1 MRASG
6 TSARPLPMSSPERI
20 CVVGAGLMG
29 HGLAQV
35 FACAGHPVAVQDP
48 SGEALATV
56 HARVAA
62 NLARLGLTDA
72 ALGRITVLED
82 LADALDGAAFVF
94 EAAPENVDLKVRLIE
109 EITAIAPPGVIVA
122 SNTSSM
128 PVAVYT
134 PRAVGAE
141 RVIGTHFWNPPYLI
155 PLVEVVQGER
165 TSAET
170 VARTMAVLSAA
181 GKLPV
186 HVRRDVPGFV
196 ANRLQHALWREAM
209 AIVQNGIAD
218 AETVDLCVKNSFG
231 LRLAVMGPLETA
243 DLGGLDQVLNIHEQI
258 LPFIDRTPG
267 PLRILRDKVATGQLG
282 MKTGQGF
289 LPWTEEA
296 ATAAHARL
304 ADHLIAALATKR
316 APPDART
323 TT

>member
-1 MRASG
+1 MIGA
-6 TSARPLPMSSPERI
+6 TPEKVA
-20 CVVGAGLMG
+20 VVGAGLMG
-29 HGLAQV
+29 HGIAQV
-35 FACAGHPVAVQDP
+35 FACAGHPVSVYDP
-48 SGEALATV
+48 APGASATV
-56 HARVAA
+56 HERVAA
-62 NLARLGLTDA
+62 NLRRLGLSDE
-72 ALGRITVLED
+72 ALGRITVHED
-82 LADALDGAAFVF
+82 LADALEGAAFVF
-94 EAAPENVDLKVRLIE
+94 EAAPEDVALKVRLVE
-109 EITAIAPPGVIVA
+109 EITAQVPVGTIVA

-134 PRAVGAE
+134 PRAVGAD

-165 TSAET
+165 TSAVT
-170 VARTMAVLSAA
+170 VERTMDVLRTA

-186 HVRRDVPGFV
+186 RVHKDAPGFV

-209 AIVQNGIAD
+209 SIVEQGIAD

-243 DLGGLDQVLNIHEQI
+243 DLGGLDLALNIHEQI

-267 PLRILRDKVATGQLG
+267 PLQILRDKVAAGELG

-289 LPWTEEA
+289 LPWTEET

-304 ADHLIAALATKR
+304 ADHLISALAAKK
-316 APPDART
+316 APPDTAT

>member
-1 MRASG
+1 MTVERA
-6 TSARPLPMSSPERI
+6 RI

-29 HGLAQV
+29 HGIAQV
-35 FACAGHPVAVQDP
+35 FACAGHPVAVYDSQP
-48 SGEALATV
+48 GALATV
-56 HARVAA
+56 HERVAA
-62 NLARLGLTDA
+62 NLGRLGLPDE
-72 ALGRITVLED
+72 ALARICVHERLAEALE
-82 LADALDGAAFVF
+82 GAAFVF
-94 EAAPENVDLKVRLIE
+94 EAAPEKVDLKVRLIE
-109 EITAIAPPGVIVA
+109 EITSAAPPGVIVA

-165 TSAET
+165 TAAAT
-170 VARTMAVLSAA
+170 VGRTMDVLSAA

-267 PLRILRDKVATGQLG
+267 PLQILRDKVAAGELG

-289 LPWTEEA
+289 LPWTEQTA
-296 ATAAHARL
+296 AAAHARL
-304 ADHLIAALATKR
+304 ADHLIAALA
-316 APPDART
+316 AGEPPPAT
-323 TT
+323 PTAT

>member
-1 MRASG
+1 M
-6 TSARPLPMSSPERI
+6 SAGRERI
-20 CVVGAGLMG
+20 AVVGAGLMG
-29 HGLAQV
+29 HGIAQV
-35 FACAGHPVAVQDP
+35 FAGAGHPVAVQDP
-48 SGEALATV
+48 FPEVLATV
-56 HARVAA
+56 HSRVAA
-62 NLARLGLTDA
+62 NLARLGLPDE
-72 ALGRITVLED
+72 ALARITVHED
-82 LADALDGAAFVF
+82 LADALEGAVFVF
-94 EAAPENVDLKVRLIE
+94 EAAPEDVALKVRLIE
-109 EITAIAPPGVIVA
+109 QITAIAPAGVIVA

-165 TSAET
+165 TSA
-170 VARTMAVLSAA
+170 VAVERTMAVLSAA

-186 HVRRDVPGFV
+186 HVRKDVPGFV

-209 AIVQNGIAD
+209 SIVQQGIAD

-231 LRLAVMGPLETA
+231 LRLAAMGPLETA
-243 DLGGLDQVLNIHEQI
+243 DLGGLDLALNIHEQI

-267 PLRILRDKVATGQLG
+267 PLQILRDKVAAGELG

-289 LPWTEEA
+289 LPWTEET

-304 ADHLIAALATKR
+304 ADHLIAALAARK
-316 APPDART
+316 APPDTAT

>member
-1 MRASG
+1 M
-6 TSARPLPMSSPERI
+6 SAGRERI
-20 CVVGAGLMG
+20 AVVGAGLMG
-29 HGLAQV
+29 HGIAQV

-48 SGEALATV
+48 LPEALATV
-56 HARVAA
+56 HSRVAA
-62 NLARLGLTDA
+62 NLARLGLPDE
-72 ALGRITVLED
+72 ALARITVHDD
-82 LADALDGAAFVF
+82 LADALEGASFVF
-94 EAAPENVDLKVRLIE
+94 EAAPEDVALKVRLVE
-109 EITAIAPPGVIVA
+109 EITSVAAVDVIVA

-128 PVAVYT
+128 PVALYT

-165 TSAET
+165 TSAVT
-170 VARTMAVLSAA
+170 VERTMAVLSAA

-186 HVRRDVPGFV
+186 HVRKDVPGFV

-209 AIVQNGIAD
+209 SIVQQGIAD

-243 DLGGLDQVLNIHEQI
+243 DLGGLDLALNIHEQI

-267 PLRILRDKVATGQLG
+267 ALQILRDKVAAGELG

-296 ATAAHARL
+296 VAAAHARL
-304 ADHLIAALATKR
+304 ADHLIAALAPKKSPR
-316 APPDART
+316 CAPT

>member
-1 MRASG
+1 
-6 TSARPLPMSSPERI
+6 
-20 CVVGAGLMG
+20 
-29 HGLAQV
+29 
-35 FACAGHPVAVQDP
+35 VQDA
-48 SGEALATV
+48 SSEARATV
-56 HARVAA
+56 HSRVAA
-62 NLARLGLTDA
+62 NLARLGLPDE
-72 ALGRITVLED
+72 ALERITVHQD
-82 LADALDGAAFVF
+82 LADALEGAAFVF
-94 EAAPENVDLKVRLIE
+94 EAAPEDVALKVRLVE
-109 EITAIAPPGVIVA
+109 EITSMVPPDVILA

-134 PRAVGAE
+134 PRAIHSE

-155 PLVEVVQGER
+155 PLVEVVQGEH

-170 VARTMAVLSAA
+170 VARTMDVLSAA

-186 HVRRDVPGFV
+186 HVRKDVPGFV

-209 AIVQNGIAD
+209 SIVQHGIAD

-243 DLGGLDQVLNIHEQI
+243 DLGGLDLALNIHEQI

-267 PLRILRDKVATGQLG
+267 PLQVLRDRVAAGELG

-289 LPWTEEA
+289 LPWTDETA
-296 ATAAHARL
+296 RAAHARL
-304 ADHLIAALATKR
+304 ADHLIAALAATQ
-316 APPDART
+316 APPDTAT

>member
-1 MRASG
+1 
-6 TSARPLPMSSPERI
+6 MSPPERI

-29 HGLAQV
+29 HGIAQV

-48 SGEALATV
+48 FPAALATV

-62 NLARLGLTDA
+62 NLARLGLPAD
-72 ALGRITVLED
+72 ALGWITVHDD
-82 LADALDGAAFVF
+82 LADALEGAAFVF
-94 EAAPENVDLKVRLIE
+94 EAAPEDVTLKVRLVE
-109 EITAIAPPGVIVA
+109 EITSIAPAGVIVA

-128 PVAVYT
+128 PVSVWA
-134 PRAVGAE
+134 PRAVDGRRVLGA
-141 RVIGTHFWNPPYLI
+141 HFWNPPYLI
-155 PLVEVVQGER
+155 PLVEVVQGEH

-170 VARTMAVLSAA
+170 VARTMDVLKAA

-186 HVRRDVPGFV
+186 HVRKDVQGFV

-209 AIVQNGIAD
+209 SIVQLGIAD

-231 LRLAVMGPLETA
+231 LRLAVMGPIETA
-243 DLGGLDQVLNIHEQI
+243 DLNGLDLVQSIHEQI

-267 PLRILRDKVATGQLG
+267 PLQILRDKVAAGELG

-289 LPWTEEA
+289 LPWTEETA
-296 ATAAHARL
+296 ADAHARL
-304 ADHLIAALATKR
+304 ADHLIAALAVRT
-316 APPDART
+316 ASPDAPT

>member
-1 MRASG
+1 MGA
-6 TSARPLPMSSPERI
+6 APKKI
-20 CVVGAGLMG
+20 AVVGAGLMG
-29 HGLAQV
+29 HGIAQV
-35 FACAGHPVAVQDP
+35 FACAGHPVSVYDP
-48 SGEALATV
+48 QPAALATL
-56 HARVAA
+56 HERVAA
-62 NLARLGLTDA
+62 NLRRLGLPDE
-72 ALGRITVLED
+72 ALAHISVHER
-82 LADALDGAAFVF
+82 LADALEGVAFVF
-94 EAAPENVDLKVRLIE
+94 EAAPEDVALKVRLVE
-109 EITAIAPPGVIVA
+109 EITSIAPAGVIVA

-134 PRAVGAE
+134 PKAIGPE

-165 TSAET
+165 TSTAT
-170 VARTMAVLSAA
+170 VDRTMDVLRAA

-186 HVRRDVPGFV
+186 HVRKDVPGFV

-209 AIVQNGIAD
+209 SIVQRGIAD

-258 LPFIDRTPG
+258 LPFIERTPG
-267 PLRILRDKVATGQLG
+267 PLQILRDKVAAGDVG

-289 LPWTEEA
+289 LPWTEETA
-296 ATAAHARL
+296 AAAHARL
-304 ADHLIAALATKR
+304 ADHLIAALAAKQSPPE
-316 APPDART
+316 APT

>member
-1 MRASG
+1 MNAER
-6 TSARPLPMSSPERI
+6 ERI

-29 HGLAQV
+29 HGIAQV
-35 FACAGHPVAVQDP
+35 FACAGHPVAVYDP
-48 SGEALATV
+48 QPGALATV
-56 HARVAA
+56 HQRVAA
-62 NLARLGLTDA
+62 NLGRLGLPDE
-72 ALGRITVLED
+72 ALACICVHERLAEALE
-82 LADALDGAAFVF
+82 GAAFVF
-94 EAAPENVDLKVRLIE
+94 EAAPEKVDLKVRLIE
-109 EITAIAPPGVIVA
+109 EITSASLPGVIVA

-134 PRAVGAE
+134 PRAVGPE

-155 PLVEVVQGER
+155 PLVEVVQGEH

-170 VARTMAVLSAA
+170 VARTMAVLSTA

-186 HVRRDVPGFV
+186 HVRKDVPGFV

-209 AIVQNGIAD
+209 SIVEHGIAD

-267 PLRILRDKVATGQLG
+267 PLQILCDKVAAGDLG
-282 MKTGQGF
+282 MKSGRGF
-289 LPWTEEA
+289 LPWTEETA
-296 ATAAHARL
+296 AVAHARL
-304 ADHLIAALATKR
+304 ADHLIAALTAKK
-316 APPDART
+316 APPDTAT
-323 TT
+323 KS

>member
-1 MRASG
+1 MMAV
-6 TSARPLPMSSPERI
+6 ARPHVT
-20 CVVGAGLMG
+20 VVGAGLMG

-35 FACAGHPVAVQDP
+35 FACAGHPVAVYDP
-48 SGEALATV
+48 QPAMLATV

-62 NLARLGLTDA
+62 NLRRLGLTDE
-72 ALGRITVLED
+72 ALAGISVHQRLGE
-82 LADALDGAAFVF
+82 ALKGAEFVF
-94 EAAPENVDLKVRLIE
+94 EAAPENVDLKVRLIG
-109 EITAIAPPGVIVA
+109 EITAQAPAGTIVA

-128 PVAVYT
+128 PVSLYT
-134 PRAVGAE
+134 PRAVGPE

-165 TSAET
+165 TSAAT
-170 VARTMAVLSAA
+170 VERTMDVLRAA

-186 HVRRDVPGFV
+186 HVRKDVPGFV

-209 AIVQNGIAD
+209 SIVQNGIAD

-258 LPFIDRTPG
+258 LPFIERTPG
-267 PLRILRDKVATGQLG
+267 PLQILRDKVAAGELG
-282 MKTGQGF
+282 MKSGQGF
-289 LPWTEEA
+289 LPWSEAA

-304 ADHLIAALATKR
+304 ADHLTAALATKK
-316 APPDART
+316 APPDAPT
-323 TT
+323 AT